1 MHITYTTYVDDEAK
15 KIKFNNILNAQTDFK
30 INIFNNFNNS

>member
-1 MHITYTTYVDDEAK
+1 MHTTYVDDEAK
-15 KIKFNNILNAQTDFK
+15 KTKFNNILNAQTDFK